1 MSQLLKAFDS
11 LNDFER
17 TSYFA
22 LQYDALS
29 SSISIDV
36 PLAETKENI
45 EKVLEV
51 LNLANEN
58 YDLVFKHWNIE
69 DTSDADFKKDFPYQL
84 LYKSSTKKSIIWI
97 TLEDETASITFLYD
111 CSDTDLEN
119 WIIDRNHL
127 IRKNFG
133 LFRTPTFK
141 VLTKSYTNFHTENV
155 RTEKVEIDV
164 KTNYNDDFEQIFNKV
179 EQAIVNKQS
188 GLIMLYGKP
197 GTGKTS
203 YIKSLISKHQESN
216 FIFVQNEFVNNLLDP
231 DFISFLLKQRN
242 SILIIEDA
250 EKVLT
255 SRESAR
261 EESVVSTILQLT
273 DGLFSDYL
281 NIKVVCT
288 FNSNL
293 SKVDTALL
301 RKGRMIAMYE
311 FKALSLVKTNDA
323 LAKRGFEISNTE
335 LTLSDIFNT
344 EQMTYNNIDKNKIGF

>member
-1 MSQLLKAFDS
+1 LKLKTKNIPYKIYTDMSQLLKAFDS

-45 EKVLEV
+45 
-51 LNLANEN
+51 
-58 YDLVFKHWNIE
+58 
-69 DTSDADFKKDFPYQL
+69 
-84 LYKSSTKKSIIWI
+84 
-97 TLEDETASITFLYD
+97 
-111 CSDTDLEN
+111 
-119 WIIDRNHL
+119 
-127 IRKNFG
+127 
-133 LFRTPTFK
+133 
-141 VLTKSYTNFHTENV
+141 
-155 RTEKVEIDV
+155 
-164 KTNYNDDFEQIFNKV
+164 
-179 EQAIVNKQS
+179 
-188 GLIMLYGKP
+188 
-197 GTGKTS
+197 
-203 YIKSLISKHQESN
+203 
-216 FIFVQNEFVNNLLDP
+216 
-231 DFISFLLKQRN
+231 
-242 SILIIEDA
+242 

-293 SKVDTALL
+293 SKVDTASL

-311 FKALSLVKTNDA
+311 FKALSLAKTNDA
-323 LAKRGFEISNTE
+323 LAKRGFKISNTE